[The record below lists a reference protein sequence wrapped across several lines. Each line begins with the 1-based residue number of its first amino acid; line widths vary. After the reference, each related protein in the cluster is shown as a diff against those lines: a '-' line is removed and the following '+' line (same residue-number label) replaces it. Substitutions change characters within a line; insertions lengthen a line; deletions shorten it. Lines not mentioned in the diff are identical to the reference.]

1 MAYKSN
7 RLTMNLLRQ
16 GKLQAFFSYPQ
27 LGMMNKYTFHAKYEG
42 ALHLML
48 MKMYLLF
55 IFRLITTPLCYS
67 MSIILSYGGLC

>member
-1 MAYKSN
+1 
-7 RLTMNLLRQ
+7 
-16 GKLQAFFSYPQ
+16 
-27 LGMMNKYTFHAKYEG
+27 MMNKYTFHAKYEG

-55 IFRLITTPLCYS
+55 IFRLITTPLGYS